1 MKHSPR
7 ISIGLGVYNGGKFLQ
22 QTLDSILAQTFADF
36 ELIISDNASTDG
48 TEETCREYAERDTRI
63 RYSRN
68 RTNIGLFNNFNRV
81 FQLSSG
87 QYFRWSSA
95 DDLFD
100 RRSLEECLKVL
111 DGHPEV
117 VLCYPKTVLI
127 DGDGRTIRGYDDNL
141 NLRMPEAAARMR
153 SVLQNVGLVNVHYGL
168 IRADALRRTSLMA
181 DYPGSDTVL
190 IAELA
195 LHGQFAEIPEQLFF
209 RRMHDGASSALKD
222 QPRETV
228 ETFWNA
234 TPAHGFDFY
243 YWTHRFHNMKSIFRA
258 PISAW
263 EKLRAA
269 YLLGDYIFRSRDAH
283 LKELLR
289 ASSQLVRG
297 ARHTR
302 A

>member
-1 MKHSPR
+1 MKHRPR
-7 ISIGLGVYNGGKFLQ
+7 ISIGLGVYNGGKFLRP
-22 QTLDSILAQTFADF
+22 TLDSIVAQTFGDF

-48 TEETCREYAERDTRI
+48 TEETCREFAARDTRI

-68 RTNIGLFNNFNRV
+68 PTNIGLFNNFNRV
-81 FQLSSG
+81 FHLSSA

-100 RRSLEECLKVL
+100 RRSLEECVKVL
-111 DGHPEV
+111 DDHPEV

-141 NLRMPEAAARMR
+141 NLRSPDPSARMR
-153 SVLQNVGLVNVHYGL
+153 SVLRNIGLVNVQYGL
-168 IRADALRRTSLMA
+168 IRSSALRRTSLMA
-181 DYPGSDTVL
+181 DYPGSDIVL

-195 LHGQFAEIPEQLFF
+195 LHGRFWEIPEQLFF

-222 QPRETV
+222 RPRESA
-228 ETFWNA
+228 EKFWNVNP
-234 TPAHGFDFY
+234 THGLDLY

-263 EKLRAA
+263 EKLRVA
-269 YLLGDYIFRSRDAH
+269 YSVGDYIFRSRNAH

-289 ASSQLVRG
+289 AGSQLVRG
-297 ARHTR
+297 LRHV
-302 A
+302 